1 MIKDPFGLWEPRIV
15 LNSLYNTILILLIST
30 FLLLEIIH
38 KLGVKIIINSTL
50 DTQFIEV
57 YKEVEGSKIEKRFLI
72 IFI

>member
-57 YKEVEGSKIEKRFLI
+57 DKEVEGSKIEKRFLI

>member
-1 MIKDPFGLWEPRIV
+1 MIKDPLGLWEPRIV

-57 YKEVEGSKIEKRFLI
+57 DKEVEGSKIEKRFLI